1 MTIGASSNRDELV
14 KTLRGMQFSKL
25 NLGFLE
31 GEDLDGNLREG
42 HDKYGK
48 YNLRFGWGIGAI
60 LAFIAAYMGISSFI
74 PGRFVNYDDPEPTW
88 IRENFYWLLPVWAV
102 PSYFLWKADRKH
114 EDKESSFLSNAAAEL
129 NGLVVLPSGT
139 NFPGD
144 LVTPLNSLLLQKY
157 TYRGTT
163 SQSAFALKYD
173 RDIKVA
179 FGLSS
184 LWWDA
189 SSRVSTNRGLDPS
202 QSLFVWVSMPELSN
216 AFVYLNPK
224 SPPVWDALPAMNQ
237 KARDS
242 VTFLASKYAVV
253 IGGGGIGVG
262 LARDSD
268 NGTTTTMRGT
278 MKSPSGW
285 QACYGLLSDEVADI
299 VEGLQ

>member
-14 KTLRGMQFSKL
+14 KTLRGMQFSNL
-25 NLGFLE
+25 NLGFLQ
-31 GEDLDGNLREG
+31 GEDLDGTLREG

-48 YNLRFGWGIGAI
+48 YKVRFGWGIGAI
-60 LAFIAAYMGISSFI
+60 LAYIAAYMAFTAFFG
-74 PGRFVNYDDPEPTW
+74 GRYVDYDDPEPTW
-88 IRENFYWLLPVWAV
+88 IRENFYWLLPVWVV
-102 PSYFLWKADRKH
+102 PSYFLWKANRKV
-114 EDKESSFLSNAAAEL
+114 EDKELSFLSDAVAL
-129 NGLVVLPSGT
+129 NGLVVLPRGT

-144 LVTPLNSLLLQKY
+144 RVTPLNSVLLNVY
-157 TYRGTT
+157 TSRGTAFD
-163 SQSAFALKYD
+163 SAFALKYD
-173 RDIKVA
+173 SNIKVA

-184 LWWDA
+184 LWWDS
-189 SSRVSTNRGLDPS
+189 SSRVSTHRGLEPS
-202 QSLFVWVSMPELSN
+202 QSLFVWVSVPELSN

>member
-14 KTLRGMQFSKL
+14 KILRGMQFSNL
-25 NLGFLE
+25 NLGFLQ
-31 GEDLDGNLREG
+31 GEDLDGTLREG

-48 YNLRFGWGIGAI
+48 YQIRFGWGIGAI
-60 LAFIAAYMGISSFI
+60 LVFITAAMAFYSFF
-74 PGRFVNYDDPEPTW
+74 PRRAWYYDDPELTW

-102 PSYFLWKADRKH
+102 PTYFLWKANRKV
-114 EDKESSFLSNAAAEL
+114 EDKESSFLSDALSL

-144 LVTPLNSLLLQKY
+144 RVTPLNSLLLNKY
-157 TYRGTT
+157 TSRGTEFE
-163 SQSAFALKYD
+163 SAFALKYD

-189 SSRVSTNRGLDPS
+189 SSKVSTNRGLDPS
-202 QSLFVWVSMPELSN
+202 QSLFVWVSLPELSN
-216 AFVYLNPK
+216 KFVYLNPK
-224 SPPVWDALPAMNQ
+224 NPPVWDALPSMSD
-237 KARDS
+237 KARAS
-242 VTFLASKYAVV
+242 LTFLASRYAVV

-262 LARDSD
+262 LAKDSD

-278 MKSPSGW
+278 MTSPSGW
-285 QACYGLLSDEVADI
+285 QACYGLLSVEVADV
-299 VEGLQ
+299 VEGLK